1 MLSLLAQATQ
11 TAADSLSVG
20 ADCDPDTFGFWS
32 GLASI
37 VGLLLTIY
45 GVHKARKGEKAQQA
59 AARTL
64 ADAEALRDQYTRK
77 QRLPE
82 YRSKLDGHATR
93 LNILLSEFAANQAE
107 AQEVTSLIVQTLS
120 LLVVHLRGQH
130 LDVVTDLSQQIKQ
143 RSGLIN
149 LKSGQTVRSCT
160 RQIVT
165 YLELVIEDEQAKSL

>member
-1 MLSLLAQATQ
+1 MLSLLAQVSQA
-11 TAADSLSVG
+11 AADSLSAG
-20 ADCDPDTFGFWS
+20 ADFGSDAFGLWS

-37 VGLLLTIY
+37 VGLFLTIY
-45 GVHKARKGEKAQQA
+45 GVYKARKGEEAQRA

-82 YRSKLDGHATR
+82 YRSKLDAHATR
-93 LNILLSEFAANQAE
+93 LNTLLSEFDANQAE
-107 AQEVTSLIVQTLS
+107 AQEVTSLIIQTLS
-120 LLVVHLRGQH
+120 LLVVHLQGQH
-130 LDVVTDLSQQIKQ
+130 LAVVTDLSQQIKQ

-165 YLELVIEDEQAKSL
+165 YLELVIGDEQAKSL